1 MDTFEFQENL
11 NLYSKQTSSSHA
23 GNFQE
28 EIYTFSLEQEKLW
41 YTVVRSDAKKLP
53 TSTDKN

>member
-23 GNFQE
+23 SNFHE
-28 EIYTFSLEQEKLW
+28 DIYTFSLEQEK
-41 YTVVRSDAKKLP
+41 TVLRSGA
-53 TSTDKN
+53 